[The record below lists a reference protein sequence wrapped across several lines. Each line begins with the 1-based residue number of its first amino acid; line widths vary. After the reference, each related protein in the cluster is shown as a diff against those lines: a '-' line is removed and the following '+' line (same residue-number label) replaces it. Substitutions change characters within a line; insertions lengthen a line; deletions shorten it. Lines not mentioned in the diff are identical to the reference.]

1 MVAYSFKPM
10 FGLQVSGLIKRQTV
24 RADRKRHARPG
35 EPVQLYQGMRT
46 IHCRKLVEADPIC
59 TRVRSIEFAI
69 SDLMPGAIVSI
80 AIEAIPLHREEI
92 ELFCRADGFAPSC
105 VFDFGLRGD
114 TARENMGLFW
124 LQHHGMGR
132 FEGKLIEWEP
142 A

>member
-10 FGLQVSGLIKRQTV
+10 FGPQVRGLIKRQTV

-35 EPVQLYQGMRT
+35 EAVQLYQGMRT
-46 IHCRKLVEADPIC
+46 RHCVKLVERDPIC
-59 TRVRSIEFAI
+59 TRVRSIEIAV

-80 AIEAIPLHREEI
+80 AIEGIPLQREEI
-92 ELFCRADGFAPSC
+92 EAFCRADGFAPSY
-105 VFDFGLRGD
+105 VRDFGLHGK

-124 LQHHGMGR
+124 LQHHGVGR
-132 FEGKLIEWEP
+132 FDGVLIEWEP

>member
-10 FGLQVSGLIKRQTV
+10 FGPQVSGLIKRQTV

-46 IHCRKLVEADPIC
+46 IHCRKLVDADPVC
-59 TRVRSIEFAI
+59 SNVRSIEIAV
-69 SDLMPGAIVSI
+69 SDLMPMPIISI
-80 AIEAIPLHREEI
+80 AIEGIPLHREEI

-105 VFDFGLRGD
+105 VSAFGLWGE

-124 LQHHGMGR
+124 LQHHGVGR

>member
-1 MVAYSFKPM
+1 MVAYSFKAM
-10 FGLQVSGLIKRQTV
+10 FAPQVSGLIKRQTV

-35 EPVQLYQGMRT
+35 EPIQLYQGMRT
-46 IHCRKLVEADPIC
+46 IHCRKLVDPDPTC
-59 TRVRSIEFAI
+59 SRVRAIEIAV
-69 SDLMPGAIVSI
+69 SDLMPVAIVSI
-80 AIEAIPLHREEI
+80 AIEGIPLHREEI

-105 VFDFGLRGD
+105 VFDFGLKGE

-124 LQHHGMGR
+124 LQHHGVGR